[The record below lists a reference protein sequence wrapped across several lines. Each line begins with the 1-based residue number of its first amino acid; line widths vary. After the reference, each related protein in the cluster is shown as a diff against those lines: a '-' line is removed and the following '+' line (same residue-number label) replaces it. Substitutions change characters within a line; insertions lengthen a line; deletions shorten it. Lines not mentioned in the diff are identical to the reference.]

1 MFYKIFKK
9 IYIYIFIFVNIYID
23 KIIRVILYG
32 NNKVLMLK
40 GFLFVIKWGLIKI
53 IVIYVKK
60 NIVIGIGV
68 VISN

>member
-1 MFYKIFKK
+1 M
-9 IYIYIFIFVNIYID
+9 YID

-32 NNKVLMLK
+32 NNNVLMLK